1 MKEAEKLRS
10 LLLEE
15 MDISQEPEDEKVL
28 ELIDQLVLESG
39 GTRNLTVE
47 RKTQI
52 RQELFYSVRRLD
64 VLQELLEDPEITE
77 IMVNGHENIFIER
90 NGKLM
95 RWKKQFTSRE
105 KLEDVIQQI
114 AGRCNRAVNEQ
125 KPIVDA
131 RLENGDRVNVV
142 LRPVALNGPILTIRR
157 FPEQPITME
166 RLIQSGCV
174 SREAA
179 AFLKELVEARYS
191 ILIGGGT
198 STGKTTFLNALSSCI
213 PSQERIITIEDNA
226 ELQIQGIE
234 NLVRLEARE
243 CQMEGQE
250 GISIRD
256 LIRTSLRMRPSRV
269 IIGEVR
275 GEEAWD
281 FLQALNTGHA
291 GSLGTAH
298 ANSTVDMLSRLEA
311 MVLMGIQIPLE
322 AVRRQIVSGIEILVH
337 LEREADGMRHVE
349 EISELDGME
358 QGKIRIRLLYQ
369 WQDGKGLRKC
379 QELKNR
385 KKLERLKGRKQ
396 TTADMNRG

>member
-1 MKEAEKLRS
+1 MKEAEKLRA

-28 ELIDQLVLESG
+28 ELIDQLVLESE

-77 IMVNGHENIFIER
+77 IMVNGHEHIFIER

-275 GEEAWD
+275 GGEAWD

>member
-1 MKEAEKLRS
+1 MKEAEKLRA

-28 ELIDQLVLESG
+28 ELIDQLVLESE

-77 IMVNGHENIFIER
+77 IMVNGHEHIFIER

-179 AFLKELVEARYS
+179 AFLKEMVEARYS

>member
-1 MKEAEKLRS
+1 MREAEKLRP

-15 MDISQEPEDEKVL
+15 IDISREPEDEKIL
-28 ELIDQLVLESG
+28 ELIDGLVLTEEC
-39 GTRNLTVE
+39 TRKLTVE
-47 RKTQI
+47 QKTEV

-77 IMVNGHENIFIER
+77 IMVNGYDRIYIEK
-90 NGKLM
+90 NGTI
-95 RWKKQFTSRE
+95 RRYDRQFTSRE
-105 KLEDVIQQI
+105 RLEDIIQQI
-114 AGRCNRAVNEQ
+114 AGRCNRTVNEQ

-131 RLENGDRVNVV
+131 RLDNGDRVNVV
-142 LRPVALNGPILTIRR
+142 LGPVALNGPILTIRR
-157 FPEQPITME
+157 FPEHPITME
-166 RLIQSGCV
+166 QLIQNGCI
-174 SREAA
+174 SRQAA
-179 AFLKELVEARYS
+179 DFLKEAVEARYS

-213 PSQERIITIEDNA
+213 PSGERIITIEDNA

-243 CQMEGQE
+243 GRMEGQE
-250 GISIRD
+250 GITIRD
-256 LIRTSLRMRPSRV
+256 LIRTSLRMRPSRI

-275 GEEAWD
+275 GREAWD

-298 ANSTVDMLSRLEA
+298 ANSTQDMLGRMEA

-337 LEREADGMRHVE
+337 LEREADGKRHVE

-358 QGKIRIRLLYQ
+358 QGEIIVRPLFQ
-369 WQDGKGLRKC
+369 WQDGKGLEKC
-379 QELKNR
+379 QEIKNR
-385 KKLERLKGRKQ
+385 RKLERLRGRRP
-396 TTADMNRG
+396 TTEITHRK

>member
-28 ELIDQLVLESG
+28 ELIDQLVLESE

-77 IMVNGHENIFIER
+77 IMVNGHEHIFIER

-275 GEEAWD
+275 GGEAWD

>member
-1 MKEAEKLRS
+1 MKEAEKLRL

-15 MDISQEPEDEKVL
+15 IDVSQEPEDEKVL
-28 ELIDQLVLESG
+28 ELIDRMILESED
-39 GTRNLTVE
+39 TRHLTVE
-47 RKTQI
+47 RKI
-52 RQELFYSVRRLD
+52 KVRKELFYSVRRLD

-77 IMVNGHENIFIER
+77 IMVNGYEHIFIEKE
-90 NGKLM
+90 GKLIQCE
-95 RWKKQFTSRE
+95 KQFSSRE
-105 KLEDVIQQI
+105 KLEDIIQQI
-114 AGRCNRAVNEQ
+114 AGRCNRVVNEQ

-131 RLENGDRVNVV
+131 RLDNGDRVNVV

-157 FPEQPITME
+157 FPEHPITME
-166 RLIQSGCV
+166 QLVRRACISQ
-174 SREAA
+174 EAA
-179 AFLKELVEARYS
+179 EFLKELVEARYS
-191 ILIGGGT
+191 IMIGGGT

-213 PSQERIITIEDNA
+213 PAQERIITIEDNA
-226 ELQIQGIE
+226 ELQIQGIQ

-243 CQMEGQE
+243 SAMEGQA
-250 GISIRD
+250 GITIRD

-275 GEEAWD
+275 GAEAWD

-298 ANSTVDMLSRLEA
+298 ANSTSDMTGRLES
-311 MVLMGIQIPLE
+311 MVLMGVQIPLE
-322 AVRRQIVSGIEILVH
+322 AVRRQIASGIEILVH

-369 WQDGKGLRKC
+369 WQNGKGLEKC

-385 KKLERLKGRKQ
+385 KKLERLRGRKQ
-396 TTADMNRG
+396 TTTDMSRE

>member
-28 ELIDQLVLESG
+28 ELIDQLVLESE

-275 GEEAWD
+275 GGEAWD